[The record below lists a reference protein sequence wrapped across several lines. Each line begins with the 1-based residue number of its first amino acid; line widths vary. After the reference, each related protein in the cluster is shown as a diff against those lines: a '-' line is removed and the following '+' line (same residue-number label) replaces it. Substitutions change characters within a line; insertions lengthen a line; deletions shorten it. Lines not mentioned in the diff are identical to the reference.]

1 MLVRAPPTQRLVP
14 PIANMRTLPLTAI
27 NARRL
32 AFAQHAFEE
41 FPYLEVSMPLFLG
54 ICGSL
59 RKNSYNAAL
68 LRAYEVRLPPDTE
81 LEIASIDDLPLYNED
96 VRQVGFPLP
105 VQRLREQIRRADA
118 LLIAAAEYNYS
129 ISGVLKNA
137 IDWAS
142 RPPDQPFNE
151 KPIAITGAS
160 PGALGSARAQYHL
173 RQSFI
178 FLNAFVLGQP
188 EVMVAHAHQ
197 YFDKSGNL
205 THQGTQMT
213 ITHQLEAFRAFI
225 ERLGKGHHGPGM
237 GD

>member
-1 MLVRAPPTQRLVP
+1 
-14 PIANMRTLPLTAI
+14 MRTLPLTAI

-105 VQRLREQIRRADA
+105 WRA
-118 LLIAAAEYNYS
+118 
-129 ISGVLKNA
+129 KNVKHPVRTA
-137 IDWAS
+137 
-142 RPPDQPFNE
+142 Q
-151 KPIAITGAS
+151 AS
-160 PGALGSARAQYHL
+160 P
-173 RQSFI
+173 
-178 FLNAFVLGQP
+178 VP
-188 EVMVAHAHQ
+188 
-197 YFDKSGNL
+197 
-205 THQGTQMT
+205 
-213 ITHQLEAFRAFI
+213 
-225 ERLGKGHHGPGM
+225 
-237 GD
+237 